1 MWQSTCTR
9 HLLQTNNFALNYI
22 YNMDLSNA
30 TFNNW
35 GNGKQVIAE
44 TYYEN
49 GRKATTAE
57 NLHTALETMKDLIE
71 NKRQWFSVIK
81 VLMWRGYV
89 CEGDFAG
96 AVAMIQEVI
105 PGLMLDAKD
114 MSRLNVQSFTKPL
127 ERWDVSDAPVQGNV
141 YMQYK
146 SIASKGMEIIPEKK
160 R

>member
-1 MWQSTCTR
+1 
-9 HLLQTNNFALNYI
+9 
-22 YNMDLSNA
+22 MDLSHA
-30 TFNNW
+30 TFNNF

-49 GRKATTAE
+49 GRKAAASE
-57 NLHTALETMKDLIE
+57 NLNAALEEMKELIE

-89 CEGDFAG
+89 CDGDFAG
-96 AVAMIQEVI
+96 AVALIQEVI
-105 PGLMLDAKD
+105 PDLMLDAKD
-114 MSRLNVQSFTKPL
+114 MSRLNVQSFSKPL

-141 YMQYK
+141 FMQYK
-146 SIASKGMEIIPEKK
+146 SIASKGMELIPEKK

>member
-1 MWQSTCTR
+1 
-9 HLLQTNNFALNYI
+9 
-22 YNMDLSNA
+22 MDLSHA
-30 TFNNW
+30 TFNNF

-49 GRKATTAE
+49 GRKAAASE
-57 NLHTALETMKDLIE
+57 NLNAALEEMKKLIE

-89 CEGDFAG
+89 CDGDFAG
-96 AVAMIQEVI
+96 AVALIQEVI
-105 PGLMLDAKD
+105 PDLMLDAKD
-114 MSRLNVQSFTKPL
+114 MSRLNVQSFSKPL

-141 YMQYK
+141 FMQYK
-146 SIASKGMEIIPEKK
+146 SIASKGMELIPEKK